1 MAQCFFKS
9 LADTAVNTNGRNAAM
24 HGSVLMLSN
33 SPDPSL
39 TLLFLLE
46 DQGTKLQLP

>member
-1 MAQCFFKS
+1 
-9 LADTAVNTNGRNAAM
+9 M

-46 DQGTKLQLP
+46 DQGTKLQLPWASFTDSNMYCMYN